1 MIFKT
6 LLKPIF
12 SMELINDQHIHHHR
26 FNHNLDTPTPP
37 KA

>member
-12 SMELINDQHIHHHR
+12 TMELINDQDIHHHR
-26 FNHNLDTPTPP
+26 FYLNLDTSTPP

>member
-12 SMELINDQHIHHHR
+12 TVELINDQHIHHHR
-26 FNHNLDTPTPP
+26 FLLQSRHTNTT
-37 KA
+37 

>member
-6 LLKPIF
+6 LLKSIF
-12 SMELINDQHIHHHR
+12 TVEPINDQHIHHHR
-26 FNHNLDTPTPP
+26 FYLNLDTSTPP